1 MLKLGSNPNAKQF
14 TWVEGLALGAA
25 DFVNE
30 WAANHSTDTPIYSLR
45 PPSNSSTMSR
55 ASLNGIVTGKI
66 LENAYF
72 IKVWSLDAYDLIR
85 FLITN
90 EGPNNAD
97 GTWDYAA

>member
-1 MLKLGSNPNAKQF
+1 
-14 TWVEGLALGAA
+14 
-25 DFVNE
+25 
-30 WAANHSTDTPIYSLR
+30 
-45 PPSNSSTMSR
+45 MSR